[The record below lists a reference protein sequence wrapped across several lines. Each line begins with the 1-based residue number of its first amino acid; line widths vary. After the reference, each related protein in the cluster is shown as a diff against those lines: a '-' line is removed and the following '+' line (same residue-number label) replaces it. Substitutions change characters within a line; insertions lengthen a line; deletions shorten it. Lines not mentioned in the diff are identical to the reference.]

1 LLPQP
6 RAFFIAVTSQV
17 AVPDSPLDE
26 LYREP
31 PDRFV
36 GARDGLAKELRAA
49 GEADEAARVKKL
61 RRPTVAAWMINRAAL
76 EAAKQVEEFAAA
88 SRALEEAQARAVEG
102 GDEGASAWREAAA
115 RERDAIAAAVDAA
128 ERLAREA
135 GHPPSARTMEL
146 VDQTLRAA
154 SGDPELRERVVAGRL
169 EREQA
174 AATLGGLAAGAP
186 PKRRPRPERK
196 RPGRKRE
203 AGQARRELARVERA
217 LADAERREEALAA
230 RVKRA
235 EEAVR
240 EARAGLKDAKRRRA
254 DLERQR
260 KELRRRT

>member
-1 LLPQP
+1 
-6 RAFFIAVTSQV
+6 
-17 AVPDSPLDE
+17 VPDSPLDE

-49 GEADEAARVKKL
+49 GEAGEAARVKKL

-76 EAAKQVEEFAAA
+76 EAPKQIEEFAAA
-88 SRALEEAQARAVEG
+88 SGALEEAQARAVEG

-115 RERDAIAAAVDAA
+115 RERDAIAAVVDAA
-128 ERLAREA
+128 ERLARDA
-135 GHPPSARTMEL
+135 GHAPSARAMEL

-154 SGDPELRERVVAGRL
+154 SGDPELREGVVAGRL

-186 PKRRPRPERK
+186 PKRRRRSER
-196 RPGRKRE
+196 RRE
-203 AGQARRELARVERA
+203 ASQPRRELGRVERG
-217 LADAERREEALAA
+217 LADAERREERLAA
-230 RVKRA
+230 RVEQA
-235 EEAVR
+235 EKAAR
-240 EARAGLKDAKRRRA
+240 DARAALKEAKRRRA

>member
-1 LLPQP
+1 
-6 RAFFIAVTSQV
+6 
-17 AVPDSPLDE
+17 VPDAPLDE

-36 GARDGLAKELRAA
+36 GARDGLARELRAA

-61 RRPTVAAWMINRAAL
+61 RRPTVAAWMVNRAAL
-76 EAAKQVEEFAAA
+76 EAPKQIEEFAAA

-115 RERDAIAAAVDAA
+115 RERDAIAAAVEAA

-135 GHPPSARTMEL
+135 GHAPSARAMEL

-174 AATLGGLAAGAP
+174 AATLGGVAADAP
-186 PKRRPRPERK
+186 PKRRRRSER
-196 RPGRKRE
+196 RRE
-203 AGQARRELARVERA
+203 ASQPRRELGRVERG
-217 LADAERREEALAA
+217 LADAERREERLAA
-230 RVKRA
+230 RVEQA

-240 EARAGLKDAKRRRA
+240 EARAALKEAKRRRA

-260 KELRRRT
+260 KELRRRA